1 MISCPRK
8 AHLDCSTKVS
18 PSRLC
23 ELRHAICFFAFATTE
38 PTAAPATDKT
48 ALACTWRNIQGTFWR
63 RERKHVRRYWFI
75 YAKSRKRY
83 GGLNG
88 PHIIMR
94 RFDCDFTFLAHNE
107 TGLLIHPKCGKRC
120 G

>member
-18 PSRLC
+18 PSQLC
-23 ELRHAICFFAFATTE
+23 VHRQAICFLPSPTE
-38 PTAAPATDKT
+38 PTAASATAET
-48 ALACTWRNIQGTFWR
+48 ALACASRNIQGTFWR
-63 RERKHVRRYWFI
+63 RERKHLRRYWLI

-88 PHIIMR
+88 PDIIMR